1 MLQRAGFQG
10 RDSRSNKSELVK
22 NPKGIEM
29 SKTDPIADFLTL
41 IRNATR
47 AKKET
52 VDVLQSKINKEMLE
66 IMKTEGYITD
76 FKPLEAS
83 RKVRVYLK
91 YVSNRSVIKNLRK
104 ISRPGLRIYTSY
116 DRIPSVLRGLGVAV
130 ISTPK
135 GVITDKQARELKVG
149 GEILC
154 YIW

>member
-1 MLQRAGFQG
+1 
-10 RDSRSNKSELVK
+10 
-22 NPKGIEM
+22 M

-47 AKKET
+47 AKKEN
-52 VDVLQSKINKEMLE
+52 VDVEQSKMNREILE
-66 IMKTEGYITD
+66 ILKREGYITD

-83 RKVRVYLK
+83 RKIKVYLK

-104 ISRPGLRIYTSY
+104 ISRPGLRIYTAH
-116 DRIPSVLRGLGVAV
+116 RKLPNVLRGLGIAV

-135 GVITDKQARELKVG
+135 GVLTNKEARELKVG